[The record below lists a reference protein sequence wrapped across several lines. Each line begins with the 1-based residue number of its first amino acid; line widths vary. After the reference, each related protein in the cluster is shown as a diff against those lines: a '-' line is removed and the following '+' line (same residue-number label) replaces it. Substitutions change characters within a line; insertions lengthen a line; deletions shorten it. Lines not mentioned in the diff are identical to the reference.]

1 MEDYKKK
8 YEDALNSIRESF
20 HYDDLSYSGIK
31 EKLEKA
37 FPELKERNED
47 RIRKRLLG
55 YFKDQDAQY
64 TIRGLTNNEVITW
77 LEKLETNPYSGVG
90 FDYNGHHWG
99 MCARDNGVEIIMD
112 GEIKAF
118 VSTENTFTNKEM
130 NDLRTWK
137 YIADAVLTKWL
148 GNGQYLDNPQL
159 EVIAK
164 YLQERYAFKENK
176 TNKSTNDRLERIA
189 DYLKYRGYEDDA
201 EFIKSFIKE

>member
-1 MEDYKKK
+1 
-8 YEDALNSIRESF
+8 
-20 HYDDLSYSGIK
+20 
-31 EKLEKA
+31 
-37 FPELKERNED
+37 
-47 RIRKRLLG
+47 
-55 YFKDQDAQY
+55 
-64 TIRGLTNNEVITW
+64 
-77 LEKLETNPYSGVG
+77 
-90 FDYNGHHWG
+90 
-99 MCARDNGVEIIMD
+99 MD

-137 YIADAVLTKWL
+137 YIADSVLTKWL
-148 GNGQYLDNPQL
+148 GIGQYLDNPQL

-189 DYLKYRGYEDDA
+189 DYLKYRGYTDDA